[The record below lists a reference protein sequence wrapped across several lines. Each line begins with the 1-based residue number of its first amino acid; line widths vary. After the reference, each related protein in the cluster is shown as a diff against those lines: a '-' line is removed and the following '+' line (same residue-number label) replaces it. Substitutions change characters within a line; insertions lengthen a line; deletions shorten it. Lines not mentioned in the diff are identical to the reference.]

1 MDAVGLEILE
11 RELAADRK
19 VLADAAGKAQQRVSA
34 RNPGH
39 LEACAYELARF
50 YTVFERMLLNIC
62 EAFENH
68 FEYQGDWHEKLI
80 ARVML
85 DLPGLRPAFLPE
97 SIAADVREIKRFRHL
112 VRHAY
117 DLTLREDR
125 MRELVGIATRV
136 SAAVP
141 EWSASFVGAVRRGQG
156 WS

>member
-19 VLADAAGKAQQRVSA
+19 VLADAAGKAEQRVGEK
-34 RNPGH
+34 NPGH

-50 YTVFERMLLNIC
+50 YTVFERMLQNIC

-68 FEYQGDWHEKLI
+68 FEYQGDWHERLI
-80 ARVML
+80 ARVTL
-85 DLPGLRPAFLPE
+85 ELPGLRPAFLPE
-97 SIAADVREIKRFRHL
+97 SAASDVRELKRFRHL
-112 VRHAY
+112 IRHAY

-125 MRELVGIATRV
+125 IRELVEIASKV
-136 SAAVP
+136 NAAAP
-141 EWSASFVGAVRRGQG
+141 GWSTGFTAAVRRGQG